1 MNLNIFID
9 QASVFTLIASNI
21 TDSIKLTIVCSIVS
35 YILLC
40 CLCIIQIVNVAA
52 PPDPGWHLQ
61 DDPLKEGQVA
71 SPAQRQV

>member
-1 MNLNIFID
+1 MDNFFL
-9 QASVFTLIASNI
+9 
-21 TDSIKLTIVCSIVS
+21 IVS
-35 YILLC
+35 NILLC

-71 SPAQRQV
+71 SPAQCQV